1 MKTRGF
7 TIVELLI
14 VIVVIGI
21 LAAITIVAFNGVQNR
36 ANDTA
41 VQSDLRQFGS
51 VMSQHKAVK
60 SQYPAPADFDSSM
73 NIKFTKAAYGLDAQ
87 SRNLRYCRNDT
98 TDEFVI
104 IAVSKSGNYFKYTS
118 MSNRV
123 EEAVSAF
130 GYDVCRLVGLSS
142 VNPSPSA
149 LTNVTWASWVN

>member
-1 MKTRGF
+1 MKNKGF

-51 VMSQHKAVK
+51 AMAQYKAVNDR
-60 SQYPAPADFDSSM
+60 YPASADFNLTM
-73 NIKFTKAAYGLDAQ
+73 NIKFSRNAYGLDVQ
-87 SRNLRYCRNDT
+87 DRNLRYCRNAT

-104 IAVSKSGNYFKYTS
+104 LANSKSGKYFRY
-118 MSNRV
+118 MSTVGKV
-123 EEAVSAF
+123 EETPSAY
-130 GYDVCRLVGLSS
+130 GWTVCGMVGVAS
-142 VNPSPSA
+142 VNPSPDA
-149 LTNVTWASWVN
+149 VYQTTWAAWVN